1 MDEIKLNYLKDSE
14 GNYIIKQK
22 INDSSYN
29 DRHLMTTGTYSEN
42 LIISNKY
49 FEKKLEHN

>member
-22 INDSSYN
+22 NNDSYN
-29 DRHLMTTGTYSEN
+29 NYRHLIKKGT
-42 LIISNKY
+42 
-49 FEKKLEHN
+49 